1 MTRAGPTPRACTGR
15 RGGHGAAAVGERRH
29 VGGGEAA
36 VGRREDNMAGSEAA
50 VLDLEAQERLGAFA
64 TRDDAS
70 ALRAVSARDPH
81 ELRGGDKVTFL
92 LRPR

>member
-1 MTRAGPTPRACTGR
+1 MLKRHEAALR
-15 RGGHGAAAVGERRH
+15 RREAAVGQR
-29 VGGGEAA
+29 EAA
-36 VGRREDNMAGSEAA
+36 AGRREDNMAGSEAA

-81 ELRGGDKVTFL
+81 KLRGGDKVTFL
-92 LRPR
+92 PRPR